1 MGAIFKEAEV
11 MDLIKQ
17 VQAQSITFSRFVEI
31 LNERATGSDIICLSP
46 VEYER
51 EHQIKLI
58 NELTSSDQFP
68 FQRLNALLGLATAYK
83 DAMTAKPIERSP
95 EHGC

>member
-17 VQAQSITFSRFVEI
+17 VQSNVITFSRFVEI

-46 VEYER
+46 VDYER
-51 EHQIKLI
+51 EHQIMLI

-83 DAMTAKPIERSP
+83 DAMTAKPMERSQ
-95 EHGC
+95 EYGC

>member
-1 MGAIFKEAEV
+1 MAILTPEEWLKKIDSKASIASLLEAYHRYASV
-11 MDLIKQ
+11 K
-17 VQAQSITFSRFVEI
+17 
-31 LNERATGSDIICLSP
+31 DIICLSP
-46 VEYER
+46 VDYER

-83 DAMTAKPIERSP
+83 DAMTAKPMERSQ
-95 EHGC
+95 EYGC